1 VDYSLELS
9 KEGNPL
15 SLWTMKKLAQN
26 KFVCILL
33 LIFFY
38 PLGLYLVFQNEDWKR
53 GKIFKWIA
61 TAPLIAGVL
70 FIALTLILGFSGVL
84 DDIPE
89 KSVIEQKDQEEFS
102 MSERKQI
109 YKEILSAEDRANVEA
124 EKLYPLDAS
133 NDMYWEDSEYL
144 SEKYNENSSKF
155 LEESNELMETYR
167 IEVYEKYQLSEEQ
180 ANKISTEGIQKG
192 WIDD

>member
-15 SLWTMKKLAQN
+15 FLWTMKKLAQN

-61 TAPLIAGVL
+61 TAPFMAGVL

-89 KSVIEQKDQEEFS
+89 KPVIEQEDQEEFS

-109 YKEILSAEDRANVEA
+109 YKEIVSAEDRRSLPRVCRAIWSRNA
-124 EKLYPLDAS
+124 T
-133 NDMYWEDSEYL
+133 
-144 SEKYNENSSKF
+144 KF
-155 LEESNELMETYR
+155 
-167 IEVYEKYQLSEEQ
+167 
-180 ANKISTEGIQKG
+180 
-192 WIDD
+192 